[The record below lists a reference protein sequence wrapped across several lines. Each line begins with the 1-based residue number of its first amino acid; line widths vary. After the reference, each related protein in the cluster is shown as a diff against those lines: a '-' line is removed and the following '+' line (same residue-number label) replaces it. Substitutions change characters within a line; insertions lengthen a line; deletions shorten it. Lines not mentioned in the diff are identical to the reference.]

1 MGKHQPVIKIQ
12 LLRTPIRVSLYLT
25 IHKYGAK
32 KGGSKMNGGNGRNF
46 TPWVRDSGIGITL
59 QYRSKIFRGC
69 IHEFEL
75 ADENGRCPVCDTD
88 WTNV

>member
-1 MGKHQPVIKIQ
+1 
-12 LLRTPIRVSLYLT
+12 
-25 IHKYGAK
+25 
-32 KGGSKMNGGNGRNF
+32 MNGGNGRNF